1 MMTSYEKEQKTLM
14 AEVEQNQKTLS
25 ESEQQTIDLR
35 LMLRTLRS
43 LTDVKELTP
52 ALVNSLIQ
60 RIEVHN
66 NDKSSGHCYV
76 KVDIYFTAVGMIDIP
91 TEKEI
96 QSMMKEIREN
106 PQDSRFIA

>member
-1 MMTSYEKEQKTLM
+1 MLTQCTLYPHL
-14 AEVEQNQKTLS
+14 ADI
-25 ESEQQTIDLR
+25 EQQAVDLR
-35 LMLRTLRS
+35 LMLRTLRE
-43 LTDVKELTP
+43 LTDVKELIP

-60 RIEVHN
+60 CIEVHN

-96 QSMMKEIREN
+96 QEN
-106 PQDSRFIA
+106 PQDYRFIA